1 MYAEKFELLEA
12 KIRET
17 AMLISR
23 LREEKRQ
30 LEQENEQLR
39 ERIDALEEEIRQS
52 RDDSSRYVPNLDNLL
67 QQLETLQAEGG
78 PVPGPVPGPDPVT
91 SAMQDLLGKEA
102 KNAEEQFQLAALLE
116 QKGQFEQAISAYQRT
131 LEVDPQNLEAA
142 QRLAFL
148 LEKLNRDAEA
158 SPLWDKIWAMR
169 EAQSHTKRRR
179 LR

>member
-17 AMLISR
+17 AMLVSR

-30 LEQENEQLR
+30 LEWENEQLR
-39 ERIDALEEEIRQS
+39 ARVAELEAQLQGSHRGADRFEP
-52 RDDSSRYVPNLDNLL
+52 DLDH
-67 QQLETLQAEGG
+67 
-78 PVPGPVPGPDPVT
+78 
-91 SAMQDLLGKEA
+91 
-102 KNAEEQFQLAALLE
+102 LLE
-116 QKGQFEQAISAYQRT
+116 QLDTLQQGEAPPQTAPTPTTSQEPPEHGPPQVEDHVQRGMLYEQQGQYEPAIYAYQRA
-131 LEVDPQNLEAA
+131 LELDGENLEAA

-158 SPLWDKIWAMR
+158 AALWDKIWAMR
-169 EAQSHTKRRR
+169 GEQSTGRRRR

>member
-17 AMLISR
+17 AMLVSR

-30 LEQENEQLR
+30 LEWENEQLR
-39 ERIDALEEEIRQS
+39 ARIAELEAQLQGSQREA
-52 RDDSSRYVPNLDNLL
+52 DRYEPDLDH
-67 QQLETLQAEGG
+67 
-78 PVPGPVPGPDPVT
+78 
-91 SAMQDLLGKEA
+91 
-102 KNAEEQFQLAALLE
+102 LLE
-116 QKGQFEQAISAYQRT
+116 QLDTLQQGEEAPRTASAPTAFEEPPGHEPPQVEDHVQRGMLYEQQGQYEPAIYAYQRA
-131 LEVDPQNLEAA
+131 LELDGENLEAA

-158 SPLWDKIWAMR
+158 AALWDKIWAMR
-169 EAQSHTKRRR
+169 EAQATGRRRR

>member
-17 AMLISR
+17 AMLVSR
-23 LREEKRQ
+23 LREEKWQ

-39 ERIDALEEEIRQS
+39 ARITQLETQLQRSQGVEE
-52 RDDSSRYVPNLDNLL
+52 RYVPSLDH
-67 QQLETLQAEGG
+67 
-78 PVPGPVPGPDPVT
+78 
-91 SAMQDLLGKEA
+91 
-102 KNAEEQFQLAALLE
+102 LLE
-116 QKGQFEQAISAYQRT
+116 QLDTLQQGEASRQAAPPPMASSEGPGGDPKSIEDHVQRGLLYEQHGQYEPAIHAYQRA
-131 LEVDPQNLEAA
+131 LEVDGENLEAA

-158 SPLWDKIWAMR
+158 ATLWDKIWAMR
-169 EAQSHTKRRR
+169 EAQSTTRRRR

>member
-17 AMLISR
+17 AMLVSR

-30 LEQENEQLR
+30 VEQENEQLR
-39 ERIDALEEEIRQS
+39 ERIYELEEELRKA
-52 RDDSSRYVPNLDNLL
+52 RDDTAHYAPNLDSLL
-67 QQLETLQAEGG
+67 QQLETLQEGDES
-78 PVPGPVPGPDPVT
+78 PVQVDPMAL
-91 SAMQDLLGKEA
+91 AMQDLLSKESKSA
-102 KNAEEQFQLAALLE
+102 DDHFQLGALYE
-116 QKGQFEQAISAYQRT
+116 QKGQFEQAISEYQRT
-131 LEVDPQNLEAA
+131 LEFDTENLEAA

-169 EAQSHTKRRR
+169 EAQSTTRRRR

>member
-17 AMLISR
+17 AMLMSR

-30 LEQENEQLR
+30 LEWENEQLR
-39 ERIDALEEEIRQS
+39 ARIVELEEQLQGS
-52 RDDSSRYVPNLDNLL
+52 QQGADRYVPNLDHLLDQLDTL
-67 QQLETLQAEGG
+67 QQDEEPARTTPAPTAPQESPAR
-78 PVPGPVPGPDPVT
+78 DPKHVEDHVQRG
-91 SAMQDLLGKEA
+91 MLY
-102 KNAEEQFQLAALLE
+102 EQQGQHELA
-116 QKGQFEQAISAYQRT
+116 IHAYQRA
-131 LEVDPQNLEAA
+131 LEVDGENLEAA

-158 SPLWDKIWAMR
+158 AALWDKIWTMR
-169 EAQSHTKRRR
+169 ETQATTRRRR

>member
-17 AMLISR
+17 AMLVSR

-30 LEQENEQLR
+30 LEWENEQLR
-39 ERIDALEEEIRQS
+39 ARVTELEAQLQGS
-52 RDDSSRYVPNLDNLL
+52 QQAPDRYEPDLDH
-67 QQLETLQAEGG
+67 
-78 PVPGPVPGPDPVT
+78 
-91 SAMQDLLGKEA
+91 
-102 KNAEEQFQLAALLE
+102 LLE
-116 QKGQFEQAISAYQRT
+116 QLDTLQQGEEPTRAAPAPMAPEEPSGHDPTQVEDHVQRGRLYEQQGQYEPAIHAYQRA
-131 LEVDPQNLEAA
+131 LEVDGENLEAA

-158 SPLWDKIWAMR
+158 AALWDRIWAMR
-169 EAQSHTKRRR
+169 DAQATNRRRR

>member
-17 AMLISR
+17 AMLVSR

-30 LEQENEQLR
+30 LEWENEQLR
-39 ERIDALEEEIRQS
+39 ARVTELESHLQGS
-52 RDDSSRYVPNLDNLL
+52 QQVSDRYEPDLDH
-67 QQLETLQAEGG
+67 
-78 PVPGPVPGPDPVT
+78 
-91 SAMQDLLGKEA
+91 
-102 KNAEEQFQLAALLE
+102 LLE
-116 QKGQFEQAISAYQRT
+116 QLDTLQQGEEPARGAPAPMAPEEPSEHDPTQVEDHVQRGRLYEQQGQYEPAINAYQRA
-131 LEVDPQNLEAA
+131 LEVDGENLEAA

-158 SPLWDKIWAMR
+158 AALWDRIWAMR
-169 EAQSHTKRRR
+169 DAQATNRRRR

>member
-17 AMLISR
+17 AMLVSR

-30 LEQENEQLR
+30 LEWENEQLR
-39 ERIDALEEEIRQS
+39 ARVAELEAQLQGSHREGNRFEP
-52 RDDSSRYVPNLDNLL
+52 DLDH
-67 QQLETLQAEGG
+67 
-78 PVPGPVPGPDPVT
+78 
-91 SAMQDLLGKEA
+91 
-102 KNAEEQFQLAALLE
+102 LLE
-116 QKGQFEQAISAYQRT
+116 QLDTLQQGEEPLQTAPAPMASQESPGHEPPQVEDQVQRGMRYEQQGQYEPAIYAYQRA
-131 LEVDPQNLEAA
+131 LEIDGENLEAA

-158 SPLWDKIWAMR
+158 AALWDRIWAMR
-169 EAQSHTKRRR
+169 GEQSSGRRRR

>member
-17 AMLISR
+17 ALLVSR

-39 ERIDALEEEIRQS
+39 ERLYTLEEETRRS
-52 RDDSSRYVPNLDNLL
+52 RDDSSQYVPNLDSLL
-67 QQLETLQAEGG
+67 QQLETLHTDGHSVQES
-78 PVPGPVPGPDPVT
+78 DPVST
-91 SAMQDLLGKEA
+91 AMQELLGKEP
-102 KNAEEQFQLAALLE
+102 KNAEEHFQLGTLLE
-116 QKGQFEQAISAYQRT
+116 QKGQFEQAIIAYQRT
-131 LEVDPQNLEAA
+131 MDVDAHNLEAA

-179 LR
+179 TR

>member
-17 AMLISR
+17 AMLVSR

-30 LEQENEQLR
+30 LEWENEQLR
-39 ERIDALEEEIRQS
+39 ARVTELEAQLQGS
-52 RDDSSRYVPNLDNLL
+52 QQASDRYEPDLDH
-67 QQLETLQAEGG
+67 
-78 PVPGPVPGPDPVT
+78 
-91 SAMQDLLGKEA
+91 
-102 KNAEEQFQLAALLE
+102 LLE
-116 QKGQFEQAISAYQRT
+116 QLDTLQQGEESPRAVPAPMAPQESSGHEPIQMEDQVQRGRLYEQQGQYEPAMQAYQRA
-131 LEVDPQNLEAA
+131 LEVDGENLEAA

-158 SPLWDKIWAMR
+158 AALWDRIWAMR
-169 EAQSHTKRRR
+169 DAQATGRRRR

>member
-17 AMLISR
+17 AMLVSR

-39 ERIDALEEEIRQS
+39 ERLYALEEEARRS
-52 RDDSSRYVPNLDNLL
+52 RNDSSQYVPNLDSLL
-67 QQLETLQAEGG
+67 QQLETLHTDGNSVQES
-78 PVPGPVPGPDPVT
+78 DPV
-91 SAMQDLLGKEA
+91 SAALQELLEKEP
-102 KNAEEQFQLAALLE
+102 KNAEEHFQLGTLLE
-116 QKGQFEQAISAYQRT
+116 QKGQFEQAITAYQRT
-131 LEVDPQNLEAA
+131 MDFDAHNLEAA

-169 EAQSHTKRRR
+169 EAQSNTKRRR
-179 LR
+179 MR

>member
-12 KIRET
+12 RIRET
-17 AMLISR
+17 ALLVSR

-39 ERIDALEEEIRQS
+39 ERIDEIEEELRRS
-52 RDDSSRYVPNLDNLL
+52 REDVANYAPNLDSIL
-67 QQLETLQAEGG
+67 QQLETLQEGG
-78 PVPGPVPGPDPVT
+78 ESPMTSDP
-91 SAMQDLLGKEA
+91 AMLAVQELLAKETKTAQDH
-102 KNAEEQFQLAALLE
+102 FQLGTLFE
-116 QKGQFEQAISAYQRT
+116 QKGQFEQAINEYQQT
-131 LEVDPQNLEAA
+131 LEFEAENLEAA

-169 EAQSHTKRRR
+169 EAQSTTKRRR

>member
-17 AMLISR
+17 AMLVSR
-23 LREEKRQ
+23 FREEKRH

-39 ERIDALEEEIRQS
+39 ERIIELEEEIRRS
-52 RDDSSRYVPNLDNLL
+52 RDDAANYAPNLDSLL
-67 QQLETLQAEGG
+67 QQLETLQEGEESLAT
-78 PVPGPVPGPDPVT
+78 PDPVT
-91 SAMQDLLGKEA
+91 LAMQELLAKESRS
-102 KNAEEQFQLAALLE
+102 AEDHFQLGTLYE
-116 QKGQFEQAISAYQRT
+116 QKGQFEQAISEYQST
-131 LEVDPQNLEAA
+131 LELESENLEAA

-169 EAQSHTKRRR
+169 EAQSTTKRRR

>member
-12 KIRET
+12 RIRET
-17 AMLISR
+17 ALLVSR

-39 ERIDALEEEIRQS
+39 ERLDELEEEMRRSRQ
-52 RDDSSRYVPNLDNLL
+52 DAAHYAPNLDSLL
-67 QQLETLQAEGG
+67 HQLETLQSGEEAPASAE
-78 PVPGPVPGPDPVT
+78 PDPRAV
-91 SAMQDLLGKEA
+91 AMQELLSKEPKSA
-102 KNAEEQFQLAALLE
+102 QDHFQLGMLYE
-116 QKGQFEQAISAYQRT
+116 QKGQFEQAIGEYQRT
-131 LEVDPQNLEAA
+131 LEMEANNLETA

-169 EAQSHTKRRR
+169 EAQSTTKRRR

>member
-17 AMLISR
+17 TMLVSR

-30 LEQENEQLR
+30 IEQENEQLR
-39 ERIDALEEEIRQS
+39 ERIFELEEEVRRS
-52 RDDSSRYVPNLDNLL
+52 REDAASYVPNLDNLL
-67 QQLETLQAEGG
+67 QQLETLHEG
-78 PVPGPVPGPDPVT
+78 DDC
-91 SAMQDLLGKEA
+91 SQDLGDPLAMAIQELLAKEPRDA
-102 KNAEEQFQLAALLE
+102 DDHFQLGTLYE
-116 QKGQFEQAISAYQRT
+116 QKGQFEQAINEYQRT
-131 LEVDPQNLEAA
+131 LEFESENLDAA

-158 SPLWDKIWAMR
+158 APLWDKIWAMR
-169 EAQSHTKRRR
+169 EAQSTTKRRR

>member
-17 AMLISR
+17 VMLISR

-30 LEQENEQLR
+30 LEEENEQLR
-39 ERIDALEEEIRQS
+39 ERIDALEEEIRRS
-52 RDDSSRYVPNLDNLL
+52 RADSSRYVPNLDNLL
-67 QQLETLQAEGG
+67 QQLETLQADGG
-78 PVPGPVPGPDPVT
+78 TVRGTDPVT

-102 KNAEEQFQLAALLE
+102 KNAEEHFQLAALLE
-116 QKGQFEQAISAYQRT
+116 QKGQFEQAISAYQHT

>member
-17 AMLISR
+17 AMLVSR
-23 LREEKRQ
+23 LREEKQR

-39 ERIDALEEEIRQS
+39 ERIEELEEELRRS
-52 RDDSSRYVPNLDNLL
+52 RDDESRYVPNLDSLL
-67 QQLETLQAEGG
+67 QQLETLQGEEGSA
-78 PVPGPVPGPDPVT
+78 PHDPVT
-91 SAMQDLLGKEA
+91 TAMQELLTKED
-102 KNAEEQFQLAALLE
+102 KNPEDHFQIGILHEQQ
-116 QKGQFEQAISAYQRT
+116 GQFEQAIGAYKRALESDPDN
-131 LEVDPQNLEAA
+131 LEVA

-158 SPLWDKIWAMR
+158 SPLWDKIWAIR
-169 EAQSHTKRRR
+169 EAQANTKRRR

>member
-17 AMLISR
+17 AMLVSR

-39 ERIDALEEEIRQS
+39 ERLEELEAELRHS
-52 RDDSSRYVPNLDNLL
+52 REDTARYVPNLDSLL
-67 QQLETLQAEGG
+67 QQLDTLQAGVESSKS
-78 PVPGPVPGPDPVT
+78 PAPLTPSLHELMP
-91 SAMQDLLGKEA
+91 KEA
-102 KNAEEQFQLAALLE
+102 KVPEDHFQLGIFYE
-116 QKGQFEQAISAYQRT
+116 QKGQLEQAISEYRRA
-131 LEVDPQNLEAA
+131 LEFDAENLEAA

-169 EAQSHTKRRR
+169 EAQSNTKRRR

>member
-17 AMLISR
+17 ALLVSR
-23 LREEKRQ
+23 LREEKLK

-39 ERIDALEEEIRQS
+39 ERLDELEEELRHS
-52 RDDSSRYVPNLDNLL
+52 REDSSRYMPNIDNLL
-67 QQLETLQAEGG
+67 QQLDTLHEGASTPRNTPDTAATTLQQLQA
-78 PVPGPVPGPDPVT
+78 
-91 SAMQDLLGKEA
+91 KEA
-102 KNAEEQFQLAALLE
+102 KSPDDHFQLGTLFE

-131 LEVDPQNLEAA
+131 LDADPENLEAA

-169 EAQSHTKRRR
+169 EAPVK
-179 LR
+179 

>member
-17 AMLISR
+17 AVLVSR

-39 ERIDALEEEIRQS
+39 ERIGELEEEVRRS
-52 RDDSSRYVPNLDNLL
+52 RDDPSRYMPNLDSLL
-67 QQLETLQAEGG
+67 QQLETLQADGQRVQG
-78 PVPGPVPGPDPVT
+78 ADPVT
-91 SAMQDLLGKEA
+91 MAMQELLVKES
-102 KNAEEQFQLAALLE
+102 KSAEEHFQLGTLLE
-116 QKGQFEQAISAYQRT
+116 QKGQLEQAINAYQCT
-131 LEVDPQNLEAA
+131 LDVDPQNLEAA

-169 EAQSHTKRRR
+169 EAQSTPKRRR
-179 LR
+179 MR

>member
-17 AMLISR
+17 AMLVSR

-39 ERIDALEEEIRQS
+39 ARLAEVEVQLRGTAAPAEDYGA
-52 RDDSSRYVPNLDNLL
+52 DLDH
-67 QQLETLQAEGG
+67 
-78 PVPGPVPGPDPVT
+78 
-91 SAMQDLLGKEA
+91 
-102 KNAEEQFQLAALLE
+102 LLE
-116 QKGQFEQAISAYQRT
+116 QLDTLQQAEEAPQPLAVPARVPTASTPESREDYVQRGLLFEQQAQYESALHAYQRA
-131 LEVDPQNLEAA
+131 LEMDGENLEAA

-158 SPLWDKIWAMR
+158 AALWDKIWAMR
-169 EAQSHTKRRR
+169 EAQVPPRRRR